1 MKKILITGSSG
12 FIGGFLIQ
20 EALGLNFEVYAGIRS
35 TSSKRYLQDGRI
47 NFVTLDFSNPQKLQ
61 SQLVE
66 FKKEKGKFD
75 YIVHNAGTT
84 KAKDDQEYYLVNCQ
98 YTKNFVEALQEAGM
112 VPGKFIYISSLAA
125 YGPGNETDFEPIR
138 NKHIPHPV
146 TAYGRSKLESEK
158 YLISLTNFPFVI
170 LRPTVV
176 YGPRDKN
183 LLMVFKMINNHFE
196 VFLGSSEQR
205 LTFVYVKDLARAVY
219 SAIQSKIINQGY
231 FVTDGNNYRIKTF
244 THLIKRNLG
253 KRTLS
258 LRLPIPLVKLAAF
271 LMEKIYGFSG
281 EVPAFNREKVNELTA
296 LNWTCET
303 QPFYR
308 DMKFKAQY
316 DLDKGVAETIDW
328 YKQEKWL

>member
-1 MKKILITGSSG
+1 MERILIAGSSG

-35 TSSKRYLQDGRI
+35 TSSKIYLQDGRI
-47 NFVTLDFSNPQKLQ
+47 NFLTMDLSNPQRLQ

-66 FKKEKGKFD
+66 LKKEKGKFD

-112 VPGKFIYISSLAA
+112 VPEKFIYISSLAA
-125 YGPGNETDFEPIR
+125 YGPGNETDFEPIK
-138 NKHIPHPV
+138 NKHTPHPV
-146 TAYGRSKLESEK
+146 TAYGRSKLESEI
-158 YLISLTNFPFVI
+158 YLASLTNFPFII

-176 YGPRDKN
+176 YGPRDKD

-205 LTFVYVKDLARAVY
+205 LTFIYVKDLARAVF
-219 SAIQSKIINQGY
+219 SAIRSRIINQGY
-231 FVTDGNNYRIKTF
+231 FVTDGNEYRIKTF

-258 LRLPIPLVKLAAF
+258 LRLPIPLVKSAAF
-271 LMEKIYGFSG
+271 LMEKIYRVRG
-281 EVPAFNREKVNELTA
+281 ETPAFNLEKVSELKA

-303 QPFYR
+303 QPFNS
-308 DMKFKAQY
+308 DMKFKAHY
-316 DLDKGVAETIDW
+316 NLDKGVSETIDW
-328 YKQEKWL
+328 YKQEKWI